1 MKNIT
6 LRQLRAFAAVAQ
18 RANFARAAHDL
29 HLTPPAV
36 TMQIKELERE
46 VGLPLFDRE
55 AKQIQLTLTGEY
67 LLTYA
72 RRVLAEL
79 KNAHDMVAQLKRLE
93 GGEVVVGMVS
103 SAQHFLPALLAEF
116 RADHRDVMLR
126 LRVGNRDQLAA
137 WMRDNELDLAVMGRP
152 PREMATRAEPF
163 AVNPLVLVTARDHP
177 FTRMEQVAAQRI
189 SLETLLLRE
198 SGSGTRAALEEYL
211 REHHLHLGVT
221 MELPSNETIKQ
232 AVIAGLGVSLV
243 SQHSLGLE
251 LQHGLL
257 AVPEVE
263 GLPMLRRWYLVKN
276 HAKTLSPAA
285 EAFRYFVLEHAQ
297 SRLQPP
303 LSRAAHDA
311 RPPRSG
317 AHSTAGSP
325 GDAP

>member
-1 MKNIT
+1 MKSVT

-18 RANFARAAHDL
+18 RSNFARAAHDL

-46 VGLPLFDRE
+46 VGLPLFDRA

-67 LLTYA
+67 LLTYV
-72 RRVLAEL
+72 RRMLAEL
-79 KNAHDMVAQLKRLE
+79 KNADDMLAQLKRLE

-103 SAQHFLPALLAEF
+103 SAQHFLPALMGEF
-116 RADHRDVMLR
+116 RAEHRDVLLR
-126 LRVGNRDQLAA
+126 LRVGNRDQLAG
-137 WMRDNELDLAVMGRP
+137 WMRDNELDMAVMGRP

-177 FTRMEQVAAQRI
+177 FTRMEQVSAQRV
-189 SLETLLLRE
+189 SMETLLLRE

-243 SQHSLGLE
+243 SLHSLGLE
-251 LQHGLL
+251 LQQGLV

-263 GLPMLRRWYLVKN
+263 GLPMQRRWYLVKN

-285 EAFRYFVLEHAQ
+285 EAFRYFVLEQAQ
-297 SRLQPP
+297 ARLQPS
-303 LSRAAHDA
+303 LSRAARDA
-311 RPPRSG
+311 RRHRPG
-317 AHSTAGSP
+317 AHSTPTSP
-325 GDAP
+325 GDAR